1 MGVLFYPTAAR
12 AAPWGVD
19 GEPPG
24 GRRAAMERVSATCPP
39 PLVRQA
45 HDREGVVPLGPCPG
59 NVASLSDGARVT
71 CIRAGGGKTL
81 RALGYELPHRVG

>member
-1 MGVLFYPTAAR
+1 VGVLFYPTAAR

-24 GRRAAMERVSATCPP
+24 GRRAARRRVSATTPK
-39 PLVRQA
+39 PLVRHA

-59 NVASLSDGARVT
+59 KVAPPREGARVT
-71 CIRAGGGKTL
+71 CMRSGGGKTP
-81 RALGYELPHRVG
+81 RALGYELPHREG

>member
-45 HDREGVVPLGPCPG
+45 HDREGVVPHGPCSG
-59 NVASLSDGARVT
+59 NVASPSDDERVS
-71 CIRAGGGKTL
+71 CIRPGGGKTL
-81 RALGYELPHRVG
+81 RTLGYELPHPEG